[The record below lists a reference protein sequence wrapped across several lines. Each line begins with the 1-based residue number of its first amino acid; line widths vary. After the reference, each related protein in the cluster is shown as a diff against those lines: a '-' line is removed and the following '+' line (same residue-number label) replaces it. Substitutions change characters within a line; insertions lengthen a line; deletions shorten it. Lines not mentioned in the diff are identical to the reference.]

1 MAEFDP
7 KSLWNILDRGTTGE
21 FRAGAI
27 GQLIRSRDPLAPSN
41 TWGIVNGRYVN
52 QQGIGLSVRGPGG
65 RMVPAMAPP
74 EIEKAA
80 NSLGS
85 KLQKIR
91 DQDRLNTPST
101 ELVTTP
107 KAEDYKPNFTLQ
119 KDQLPAL
126 RQSTDLV
133 PPAAEAKGPNF
144 TLGENPKNLPV
155 VRQNTSPVSNG
166 SRAYTDYEPNFQ
178 FLPETKLPAIV
189 EQFNRPQGRPPIPP
203 RAKSGATGSDW
214 FAPVVGL
221 GALGAASTLFG
232 NKQYPS
238 VESAP
243 NPPAPSAAPSGDS
256 SEQDPETG
264 QLSRSQDF
272 TGLTGPAGT
281 PAQLREPVEVAKT
294 VRPAPANVPLP
305 PQRPKEIYWGDPDRA
320 SDFFRASKQMQ
331 EYEKNDTPFI
341 GRSGLASDPDN
352 MKRGGTAKGG
362 MNRDAVVHKALEI
375 IHHMLMRGR

>member
-1 MAEFDP
+1 M
-7 KSLWNILDRGTTGE
+7 
-21 FRAGAI
+21 
-27 GQLIRSRDPLAPSN
+27 
-41 TWGIVNGRYVN
+41 
-52 QQGIGLSVRGPGG
+52 
-65 RMVPAMAPP
+65 
-74 EIEKAA
+74 
-80 NSLGS
+80 
-85 KLQKIR
+85 
-91 DQDRLNTPST
+91 
-101 ELVTTP
+101 
-107 KAEDYKPNFTLQ
+107 
-119 KDQLPAL
+119 
-126 RQSTDLV
+126 
-133 PPAAEAKGPNF
+133 
-144 TLGENPKNLPV
+144 
-155 VRQNTSPVSNG
+155 
-166 SRAYTDYEPNFQ
+166 
-178 FLPETKLPAIV
+178 
-189 EQFNRPQGRPPIPP
+189 
-203 RAKSGATGSDW
+203 
-214 FAPVVGL
+214 

-232 NKQYPS
+232 SKPYPS

-256 SEQDPETG
+256 WEQDPETG
-264 QLSRSQDF
+264 QLRRSQDF

-375 IHHMLMRGR
+375 IHHMLLRGH